1 VRRFRPSPSMIVACI
16 ALLVAIGG
24 TSYAAISVTGK
35 NVQNGSL
42 TGKDV
47 KNGSVDG
54 ADVRNSSLTT
64 SDIRN
69 QSLLATDFKSGQLPQ
84 GPKGDKGDPGAPGSA
99 LGYATI
105 SDSHTVDPALS
116 LNITTANVTQVG
128 TVVCFNGLPFTPRV
142 AVANVSAG
150 AGTAGAQTIRTYTE
164 DHGGCPGREQ
174 AAVTAVS
181 SATSTEVDPQAF
193 VIAFY

>member
-1 VRRFRPSPSMIVACI
+1 MRHLEP
-16 ALLVAIGG
+16 
-24 TSYAAISVTGK
+24 TSGDLELCATSATS
-35 NVQNGSL
+35 
-42 TGKDV
+42 
-47 KNGSVDG
+47 
-54 ADVRNSSLTT
+54 VRNSSLTT

-69 QSLLATDFKSGQLPQ
+69 RSLLATDFKSGQLPQ
-84 GPKGDKGDPGAPGSA
+84 GPKGDKGDPGVPGSA
-99 LGYATI
+99 LGYATV

-116 LNITTANVTQVG
+116 LNVTTANVTQVG

-181 SATSTEVDPQAF
+181 SATFTEVDPQAF